1 MNLKSLFNEGIY
13 QGVTK
18 EYFKAVVA
26 AKAGS
31 INKRF
36 LNDSLSHAKLLADL
50 MIGEASTDDDVRI
63 YSGALSRECYDE
75 ALRSSKAKSIH
86 ILVDDAN
93 AAQINLKKIRK
104 DIDSN
109 ICVRVYDQKTHYPH
123 FFVAGNSFR
132 LELSCE
138 DATAVA
144 NFNDQSEVRDKLT
157 DTFDLLW
164 KTATPLFKGVATVF
178 TGDIV

>member
-1 MNLKSLFNEGIY
+1 MNLESLFNEGRY

-31 INKRF
+31 IDKRF

-50 MIGEASTDDDVRI
+50 MIGEAGTDDDVRI

-75 ALRSSKAKSIH
+75 ALRSSKAQSIR
-86 ILVDDAN
+86 ILVDDAE
-93 AAQINLKKIRK
+93 AARINFEKIRQG
-104 DIDSN
+104 IDSK
-109 ICVRVYDQKTHYPH
+109 IDVRVYDQKTHYPH

-132 LELSCE
+132 LELSDE

-144 NFNDQSEVRDKLT
+144 NFNDHSEVRGKLT
-157 DTFDLLW
+157 HTFDVLW
-164 KTATPLFKGVATVF
+164 KTAVPLSKGVAPVSA
-178 TGDIV
+178 